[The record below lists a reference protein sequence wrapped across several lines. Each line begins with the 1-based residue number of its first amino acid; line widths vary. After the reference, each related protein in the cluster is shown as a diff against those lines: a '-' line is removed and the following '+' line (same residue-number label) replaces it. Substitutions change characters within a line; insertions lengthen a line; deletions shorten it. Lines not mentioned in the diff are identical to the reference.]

1 MAKVSL
7 LNGYGEFPLGPEH
20 PSRMY
25 VESARKPYV
34 RRSGSMAESRRRLRQ
49 MADAMGTRKL
59 VEFSCHRL
67 KYNTVHSVL
76 AGDTLGLQPKTVQAI
91 DDTYEKWLREGAGE

>member
-25 VESARKPYV
+25 VESARRPYV
-34 RRSGSMAESRRRLRQ
+34 RRSESMAEARRRLRQ
-49 MADAMGTRKL
+49 MADDMGTRKL
-59 VEFSCHRL
+59 VGYSCHRL
-67 KYNTVHSVL
+67 KYNTIHSII
-76 AGDTLGLQPKTVQAI
+76 AGETMGLQPKTVQAI
-91 DDTYEKWLREGAGE
+91 DDTYAKWLREGAGE